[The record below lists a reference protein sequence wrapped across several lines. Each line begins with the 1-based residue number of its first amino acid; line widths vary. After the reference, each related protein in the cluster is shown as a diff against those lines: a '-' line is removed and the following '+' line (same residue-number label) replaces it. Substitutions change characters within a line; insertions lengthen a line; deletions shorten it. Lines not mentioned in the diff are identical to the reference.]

1 MERKVKKD
9 PHLLE
14 ELGHL
19 AHEARVA
26 LHLALVPVGQ
36 EEVAQ
41 QRRVRQRLDDAV
53 HEAGVAQVDQT
64 AQACKPTALVINKK
78 IILTHA
84 QESLAKSM
92 KTSDFS
98 TSSPVRTINLHVSL
112 GCYGFHV
119 KRFQFQ

>member
-1 MERKVKKD
+1 MAPSWGGTVKKKKKKKKD
-9 PHLLE
+9 RHLLE

-26 LHLALVPVGQ
+26 LHLALVTVGQ

-64 AQACKPTALVINKK
+64 AQACKSTALVINEE

-84 QESLAKSM
+84 QESLAKA
-92 KTSDFS
+92 
-98 TSSPVRTINLHVSL
+98 
-112 GCYGFHV
+112 
-119 KRFQFQ
+119 